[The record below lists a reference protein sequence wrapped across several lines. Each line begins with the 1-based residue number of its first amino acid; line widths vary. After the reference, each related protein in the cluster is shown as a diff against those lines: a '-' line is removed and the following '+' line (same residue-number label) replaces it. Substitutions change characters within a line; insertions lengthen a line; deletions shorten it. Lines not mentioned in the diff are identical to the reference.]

1 MELPR
6 HADSASPSARSRFKY
21 IYYHG
26 VWDRNGFYDL
36 QTDPHERH
44 NLIHIPAFTEKKEV
58 LKKQL
63 FAELEASGALEIP
76 IRPPKGEPL
85 HDRKLR
91 R

>member
-1 MELPR
+1 LLLSNLGFS
-6 HADSASPSARSRFKY
+6 ADKSAEALAKEESRLNVLF
-21 IYYHG
+21 IA
-26 VWDRNGFYDL
+26 VYDL

-44 NLIHIPAFTEKKEV
+44 NLINIPAFTEKKEV

-63 FAELEASGALEIP
+63 FAEHEASGALEIP